1 MRVKVAKE
9 SEITPGQGH
18 IRQLE
23 DVRVALFNI
32 GGTLYCIEDVC
43 THDDGPLAEGE
54 LEGNVIQ
61 CPRHG
66 ARFNVTTGAV
76 LSMPAPTPVRTF
88 RVEVD
93 AGDVFV
99 QLESR

>member
-1 MRVKVAKE
+1 MEVKVARV
-9 SEITPGQGH
+9 SDITPGKGH
-18 IRQLE
+18 VRQLE

-32 GGTLYCIEDVC
+32 DGTLYCIEDVC
-43 THDDGPLAEGE
+43 SHDDGPLAEGE

-66 ARFNVTTGAV
+66 ARFNVATGAV

-88 RVEVD
+88 RVKIE

-99 QLESR
+99 QLEPR

>member
-1 MRVKVAKE
+1 MKVKVARVAD
-9 SEITPGQGH
+9 ITPGEGH
-18 IRQLE
+18 VRRVE

-32 GGTLYCIEDVC
+32 GGRIFCIEDVC
-43 THDDGPLAEGE
+43 THDDGPLAEGT
-54 LEGNVIQ
+54 LDGGVIQ

-88 RVEVD
+88 AVEIKD
-93 AGDVFV
+93 GDVYV
-99 QLESR
+99 LLED